1 MCARQNYRASAT
13 AVGKTDQ
20 ASAFLESG
28 RARRVWGAENKQVKA
43 TASKLPVGGN
53 KHSEENMI

>member
-1 MCARQNYRASAT
+1 MNVHEPLLCAGHHCQALAT

-28 RARRVWGAENKQVKA
+28 MARRVWGRENKQVKQQR
-43 TASKLPVGGN
+43 AS
-53 KHSEENMI
+53 